1 MSIKQLLAESTTA
14 NSSVQGRPHLV
25 SLTRATTQL
34 VYTGLVSTQRTSQPT
49 ALLYGVKYL
58 NENGDINGLTGAQF
72 TGAITYSE
80 QKKLKRFPAENIFSK
95 DELFVV
101 NEEFVYKALVD
112 NPFDGYTSDQI
123 LHATMANKIRIV
135 CEAAETE
142 YYEQGNLPDS
152 SLKLD
157 TWKAEVKTRKLKT
170 GVSVEAAQDLE
181 ANGFDGPATIE
192 DLLATQIAEDINK
205 EIIQTMINVSSKFKV
220 KGRTSNGILDLSQ
233 QKDSN
238 YIGKQLYQY
247 ICEINAEIQNN
258 TSFGG
263 TWVLA
268 SARIGGLLSGSGY
281 LRPESSEVSHYG
293 CSGVLP
299 NGMLLYVD
307 PNAPFEYLIVGVKE
321 NYGDL
326 ESISSLVYSPY
337 TEGMDLDSEE
347 HVGQFKVVT
356 DPNSLHPRIM
366 LLVRYALSVNP
377 YTQRKGSTDR
387 VNQDTAD
394 QLTGRSL
401 MSVILGIKLPEI
413 EILQ

>member
-34 VYTGLVSTQRTSQPT
+34 VYTGLVATQRTSQPT

-58 NENGDINGLTGAQF
+58 NENGDINGLTGSQF
-72 TGAITYSE
+72 TGAITHSE
-80 QKKLKRFPAENIFSK
+80 QKKLKRFPAEDLYSK

-101 NEEFVYKALVD
+101 NEEFVYKALVN
-112 NPFDGYTSDQI
+112 NPFDGYQSDQI
-123 LHATMANKIRIV
+123 LQATMANKIRIV

-152 SLKLD
+152 TLKLD

-170 GVSVEAAQDLE
+170 DVSVEAAQDLE
-181 ANGFDGPATIE
+181 ANGFDAVATIE

-220 KGRTSNGILDLSQ
+220 KGRTPNGILDLSQ
-233 QKDSN
+233 EKDSN

-247 ICEINAEIQNN
+247 ICEINGEIQNN

-268 SARIGGLLSGSGY
+268 SARIAGLLSGSGY
-281 LRPESSEVSHYG
+281 LRPEPAEVSHYG
-293 CSGVLP
+293 CSGILP
-299 NGMLLYVD
+299 NGLLLYVD
-307 PNAPFEYLIVGVKE
+307 PNAPIEYLIVGVKE

-326 ESISSLVYSPY
+326 EAISSLVYSPY

-356 DPNSLHPRIM
+356 DPNSLQPRIM

-377 YTQRKGSTDR
+377 YTQRKDSTDR
-387 VNQDTAD
+387 VNQDSID